1 MKIPKY
7 LLYSLLLTFFLISA
21 KPEKGGLVECDGL
34 KVEVL
39 KTDTKDHASNGRIE
53 IISKGNNKA
62 KLQFIFC
69 KATGEVLNEGSFQKS
84 TFEELA
90 AGEYYCVVVSKDY
103 HKKLKITIL

>member
-1 MKIPKY
+1 MRIPKY

-21 KPEKGGLVECDGL
+21 KPLKVELEECDGL

-39 KTDTKDHASNGRIE
+39 KTDTKNNASNGRIE
-53 IISKGNNKA
+53 IISKGNAKA

-69 KATGEVLNEGSFQKS
+69 KVTGEVLNEGSFQKS
-84 TFEELA
+84 TFEQLA
-90 AGEYYCVVVSKDY
+90 AGEYYCVVVSKDC